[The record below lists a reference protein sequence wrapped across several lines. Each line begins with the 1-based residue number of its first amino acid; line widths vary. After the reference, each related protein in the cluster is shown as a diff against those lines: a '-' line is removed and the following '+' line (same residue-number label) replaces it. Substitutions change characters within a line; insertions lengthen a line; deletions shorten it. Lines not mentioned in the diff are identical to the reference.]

1 VNRQNRTTDR
11 QNQRILSDGNSNIMP
26 ASDFGRPP
34 GNVKKF
40 ETDVD
45 LAISNNDNKMVQPSS
60 TEHSRLQKQPTKR
73 TGKPARQVSLELT
86 EDTIRRK
93 TFSDSMQHPATML
106 PAAACLI
113 AVGYL
118 FLLSPM
124 FGGEWM
130 AIVIASISGVAPIVS
145 FSIRYPKLFQKNT
158 LELTEQFDIAREQ
171 MEKEQLNT
179 LEKTI
184 NAGFVTVGSNEG
196 LAVLE
201 QLTNEYQQLMTSLG
215 QQRSNDPLSVSVIPA
230 LVEETYRK
238 GLDVLS
244 DTLDLMNIV
253 RTPGQE
259 KLEKEIAQVESDIKL
274 LKNDQTRADW
284 LKLKE
289 DVLATLKERLTS
301 VNRLKLW
308 VEQLLYQAQKCETT
322 VHASRIELTTVRAGG
337 TRSNLDSIIKVLEER
352 IKQVKEVQ
360 DEIDRLG
367 Y

>member
-1 VNRQNRTTDR
+1 MQNRTTDR
-11 QNQRILSDGNSNIMP
+11 QNQRIRLVSDANIEPVSSFVSRPDNTQKSGYDLSQI
-26 ASDFGRPP
+26 
-34 GNVKKF
+34 
-40 ETDVD
+40 
-45 LAISNNDNKMVQPSS
+45 ISNGDGETAQKSVIES
-60 TEHSRLQKQPTKR
+60 SRLKKQVRKSIGT
-73 TGKPARQVSLELT
+73 PARQVSLEVT

-145 FSIRYPKLFQKNT
+145 FSIRYPKLFQKNA

-184 NAGFVTVGSNEG
+184 SAGFVTIGSNEG

-274 LKNDQTRADW
+274 LENDQSRADW

-308 VEQLLYQAQKCETT
+308 VEQLLYQAQKCEAT
-322 VHASRIELTTVRAGG
+322 VHTSRIELTTVRAGG